1 MGPQM
6 EKLTNSF
13 FKFCLVLSV
22 LTIGTPAWSEEAADA
37 AKTNTNNT
45 VTTIDTRI
53 QDLKKEVL
61 DLNRDLFL
69 LEEDLLFPANTQFT
83 VFVSMDIGLFF
94 ELDSVQI
101 RIDNQVVGNH
111 LYTEREV
118 AALKRGGVHRFYTG
132 NLVSG
137 DHELVAF
144 FIGKGPKNRDYKRGS
159 TLRVTKGE
167 EAQYIELKISDSES
181 KSQPQFKIKVWKAE

>member
-1 MGPQM
+1 M
-6 EKLTNSF
+6 EMLTKSF
-13 FKFCLVLSV
+13 FKICLVL
-22 LTIGTPAWSEEAADA
+22 IGLSFTLASWSEPASSTSSD
-37 AKTNTNNT
+37 KT
-45 VTTIDTRI
+45 VTMLDGQI

-101 RIDNQVVGNH
+101 RLDDKIVGNH

-132 NLVSG
+132 NLTSG
-137 DHELVAF
+137 EHELVAF
-144 FIGKGPKNRDYKRGS
+144 FVGKGPKNRDYKRGT
-159 TLRVTKGE
+159 TLRVTKGAD
-167 EAQYIELKISDSES
+167 AQYIELKISDSES
-181 KSQPQFKIKVWKAE
+181 KYQPKFMIKVWAAE

>member
-1 MGPQM
+1 M
-6 EKLTNSF
+6 EMLSKSF
-13 FKFCLVLSV
+13 FKICLVLIGLSFT
-22 LTIGTPAWSEEAADA
+22 LTSWSEPTSSTSSD
-37 AKTNTNNT
+37 KT
-45 VTTIDTRI
+45 VTALDGQI

-83 VFVSMDIGLFF
+83 VFVSMDIGQFF

-101 RIDNQVVGNH
+101 RLDNQVVGNH

-132 NLVSG
+132 NLTSG
-137 DHELVAF
+137 EHELVAF
-144 FIGKGPKNRDYKRGS
+144 FVGQGPKNRDYKRGT
-159 TLRVTKGE
+159 TLRVTKGA

-181 KSQPQFKIKVWKAE
+181 KYQPKFMIKVWAAE